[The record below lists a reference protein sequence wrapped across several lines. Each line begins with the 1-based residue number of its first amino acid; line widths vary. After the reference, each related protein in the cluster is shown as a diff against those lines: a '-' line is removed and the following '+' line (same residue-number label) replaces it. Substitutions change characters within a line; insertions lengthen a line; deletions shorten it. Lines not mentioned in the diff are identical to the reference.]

1 MHANIVMLEKR
12 IESMK
17 SEREMLNQALTML
30 KEKVA
35 TLSSQPRAES
45 PSRMSANHKS
55 IKSAVLVD
63 EAALK
68 QMDEECHQKLMA
80 MKEIVEKALREKDLV
95 LGDLDR
101 KQDQVVSLKGDCK
114 KFNQTLKKALKEKE
128 KMKTLVN
135 ELNKTVIEQGNEL
148 YDLK

>member
-114 KFNQTLKKALKEKE
+114 KFNQTC
-128 KMKTLVN
+128 
-135 ELNKTVIEQGNEL
+135 
-148 YDLK
+148 